1 VLHLPLVPLDEAEL
15 RSSAYWWFYDGSKA
29 QAMGFQT
36 RPLEDTIRD
45 TVAWFRADGYRR
57 H

>member
-1 VLHLPLVPLDEAEL
+1 
-15 RSSAYWWFYDGSKA
+15 
-29 QAMGFQT
+29 MGFQT

-45 TVAWFRADGYRR
+45 TVAWFREDGYRR

>member
-1 VLHLPLVPLDEAEL
+1 VPLDEAEL
-15 RSSAYWWFYDGSKA
+15 RSSAYWWFYNGAKA
-29 QAMGFQT
+29 QAMGFET

-45 TVAWFRADGYRR
+45 TVAWFREDGYRR